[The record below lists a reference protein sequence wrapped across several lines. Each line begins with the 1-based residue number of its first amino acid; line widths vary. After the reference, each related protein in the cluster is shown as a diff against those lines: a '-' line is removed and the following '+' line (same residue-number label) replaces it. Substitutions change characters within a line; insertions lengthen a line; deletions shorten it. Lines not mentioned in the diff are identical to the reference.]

1 MYCSYPIIHG
11 EKMTETEKIAL
22 SYLPS
27 RLAEAVLRTL
37 SLWNAP
43 VSEIRLRENRLLSI
57 TVGNRN
63 ISCELLC
70 TGEEIQSTVAAVCGN
85 SLYSHSESI
94 RDGCIT
100 TDCGIRVGVCGHA
113 VTADGHIS
121 IVRDITSLNLRI
133 PHRIPGAADELFR
146 QMQNKSNV
154 LIYSSPGKGKTT
166 VLRELIPLLSSGK
179 SAKRCAVIDTRYELC
194 TDRTSS
200 DLTDVFYGYPRYEG
214 ILSAV
219 RTMSPEYIICDEIS
233 TEQDAKALI
242 CAHTAGISVCASIHA
257 ENSSELFRI
266 PIVNMLTEARVFDLF
281 YGISQNDKNRREE
294 LCLSGSE
301 PEV

>member
-1 MYCSYPIIHG
+1 
-11 EKMTETEKIAL
+11 MTETESIAI
-22 SYLPS
+22 SYLPP
-27 RLAEAVLRTL
+27 RLAEAVRKTL
-37 SLWNAP
+37 SLWNTP
-43 VSEIRLRENRLLSI
+43 VSEIRLREKRLLSVTLGRKNVICDI
-57 TVGNRN
+57 T
-63 ISCELLC
+63 C
-70 TGEEIQSTVAAVCGN
+70 TREEIQQTVAAVCGN

-94 RDGCIT
+94 REGCIT
-100 TDCGIRVGVCGHA
+100 TDSGIRVGVCGHA

-121 IVRDITSLNLRI
+121 MVRDITSLNLRI

-146 QMQNKSNV
+146 QIQNSPNV

-194 TDRTSS
+194 AGIDSS

-233 TEQDAKALI
+233 TEQDAKALL
-242 CAHTAGISVCASIHA
+242 CAHTAGISICASIHSG
-257 ENSSELFRI
+257 NSDELFRI
-266 PIVNMLTEARVFDLF
+266 PIVKMLNEAKVFDLY
-281 YGISQNDKNRREE
+281 YGIPENHETGREE
-294 LCLSGSE
+294 HCLNGSE
-301 PEV
+301 PEA

>member
-1 MYCSYPIIHG
+1 MIHK
-11 EKMTETEKIAL
+11 ERRRMTETENIAL

-27 RLAEAVLRTL
+27 RLAEAVRKTL
-37 SLWNAP
+37 SLWNTP
-43 VSEIRLRENRLLSI
+43 VSEIRLREKRQLSVTI
-57 TVGNRN
+57 GGKNVT
-63 ISCELLC
+63 CEMLC
-70 TGEEIQSTVAAVCGN
+70 TREELQQTVAAVCGN
-85 SLYSHSESI
+85 SLYSHSDSI
-94 RDGCIT
+94 REGCIT
-100 TDCGIRVGVCGHA
+100 TDCGIRVGICGHA
-113 VTADGHIS
+113 VTADGHVS
-121 IVRDITSLNLRI
+121 MVRDITSLNLRI

-146 QMQNKSNV
+146 RMQNFPNV

-166 VLRELIPLLSSGK
+166 VLRELIPLLSSGV

-194 TDRTSS
+194 AGITNS

-233 TEQDAKALI
+233 TEQDANALI
-242 CAHTAGISVCASIHA
+242 CAHTAGVSVCASIHA
-257 ENSSELFRI
+257 GDSDELFRI
-266 PIVNMLTEARVFDLF
+266 PIVKMLTEARVFDLF
-281 YGISQNDKNRREE
+281 YGIPENHQNRREE